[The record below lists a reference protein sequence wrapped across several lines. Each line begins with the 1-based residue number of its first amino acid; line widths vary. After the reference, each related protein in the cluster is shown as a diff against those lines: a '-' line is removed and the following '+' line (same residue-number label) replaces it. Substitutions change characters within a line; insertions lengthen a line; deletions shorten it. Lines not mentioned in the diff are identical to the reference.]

1 MVKYPLRKFKLSVK
15 RKYAW
20 KSKKAVCNLTV
31 DHFPVPPETVSVE
44 SADGGVSQAP
54 QSLIV
59 SLPLPALLSAE
70 ASVLQRIVAEASAL
84 PPGTYKV
91 ITLLHVHV
99 HVYCRM
105 VSNYKQ

>member
-1 MVKYPLRKFKLSVK
+1 MPRKFKLSVK
-15 RKYAW
+15 HKYAW
-20 KSKKAVCNLTV
+20 KNKKAVCNLTV
-31 DHFPVPPETVSVE
+31 DHFPVPPETVSVK

-59 SLPLPALLSAE
+59 SLPLPALLSAK
-70 ASVLQRIVAEASAL
+70 ASSLWKHLHSLQVHN
-84 PPGTYKV
+84 KV

>member
-1 MVKYPLRKFKLSVK
+1 MPRKFKLSVK

-44 SADGGVSQAP
+44 SADGGISQAP

-59 SLPLPALLSAE
+59 SLPLPTLLSAE
-70 ASVLQRIVAEASAL
+70 ASSLSVLQRRVAEASAL